1 MENQPKVITMGALG
15 KYDNLRPQ
23 VKPVKATYE
32 EMTEMR
38 DQGKLIPGQY
48 YQITDYVTT
57 TAQAETQSA
66 GHPFDIIVMAIATDA
81 LSEDALAVR
90 HEGDTYFQNAKLE
103 AWRLKYTLDNDYDR
117 FAWCQR
123 ESIVI
128 SNQEYLRSEAD
139 DVSGANYPY
148 CWKHDTTK
156 RYTNTLTPT
165 AGTDVAKGN
174 TAGTGTNY
182 QIQTVNH
189 IDGTQRGVIY
199 WMQDEFGNECPYDF
213 KNIMFASYKITAMEK
228 VPDIVGQYGGYKV
241 GTTMYPSGA
250 TIENEAVFRYTFD
263 YMSGDVSYDAT
274 IYQATQ
280 SSTHCHD
287 NIIGSCYVGKQL
299 TLNNIVIGG
308 TTFGACYGNE
318 FGENCRH
325 FRMGHTCYGNRFGVN
340 NYQNTW
346 GNDNQSNTWG
356 NDNSRNTWGNSNY
369 YNTWGNECRYNT
381 WGNNN
386 SYNTCGNNNSYN
398 TCGNSNQYNTWGN
411 SNWYNTWG
419 NSNWYNTWGN
429 SNNSN
434 TWGNDNQSNTWGNNN
449 SYNTWGNECRYN
461 TWGNSC
467 YSNTWGNSNYYN
479 TWGNSNYDME
489 FSNPDGITG
498 FAGLGLSIVEVYLPT
513 EEDPEYGEFD
523 RRVYA
528 IINEGPARTLN
539 VSLVEGE
546 ESLYNGTLQL
556 AAGETKLFTSYEAD
570 AMFSEE
576 DSHVSFTENGNT
588 VNCNWYF

>member
-1 MENQPKVITMGALG
+1 MENQPKVITFGALG
-15 KYDNLRPQ
+15 EYDNLRPQ
-23 VKPVKATYE
+23 VKPVKATYQQ
-32 EMTEMR
+32 MVDMR
-38 DQGKLIPGQY
+38 EQGKLIPGQY

-66 GHPFDIIVMAIATDA
+66 GHPFDILVRADSVSTLNEQAWT
-81 LSEDALAVR
+81 VR
-90 HEGDTYFQNAKLE
+90 HDGDTYFQNANLE
-103 AWRLKYTLDNDYDR
+103 AWRLKYCLDNDYDR

-148 CWKHDTTK
+148 CWKQGTTK
-156 RYTNTLTPT
+156 RYTNTVTPT

-199 WMQDEFGNECPYDF
+199 EMEDEFGNKCAYDF

-250 TIENEAVFRYTFD
+250 TLENEAVFRYTFD
-263 YMSGDVSYDAT
+263 YMSGDVSHDAT
-274 IYQATQ
+274 IYQTTQ
-280 SSTHCHD
+280 SATNCHG
-287 NIIGSCYVGKQL
+287 NIFGSYYMSKQL

-318 FGENCRH
+318 FGENCHH

-346 GNDNQSNTWG
+346 GN
-356 NDNSRNTWGNSNY
+356 
-369 YNTWGNECRYNT
+369 
-381 WGNNN
+381 
-386 SYNTCGNNNSYN
+386 
-398 TCGNSNQYNTWGN
+398 SNQYNTWGN
-411 SNWYNTWG
+411 NNWYNTWG
-419 NSNWYNTWGN
+419 NFNYSNTWGNNNWYNTWGN
-429 SNNSN
+429 
-434 TWGNDNQSNTWGNNN
+434 
-449 SYNTWGNECRYN
+449 YNTSNMWGNECRYN
-461 TWGNSC
+461 TWGNSNG
-467 YSNTWGNSNYYN
+467 SNTWGNSNTY
-479 TWGNSNYDME
+479 ME

-498 FAGLGLSIVEVYLPT
+498 LAGLGLSIVEVYLPT

-546 ESLYNGTLQL
+546 TSLYNGTLQL
-556 AAGETKLFTSYEAD
+556 AAGETNLFTSYDAEAY
-570 AMFSEE
+570 FSEE

-588 VNCNWYF
+588 VNCNWFY

>member
-1 MENQPKVITMGALG
+1 MNEEFYDLSQQGAQVQAILNKAAQLPENPGVVIEGKIEPAVSITYAAL
-15 KYDNLRPQ
+15 KALRDGGTL
-23 VKPVKATYE
+23 K
-32 EMTEMR
+32 
-38 DQGKLIPGQY
+38 PGQY
-48 YQITDYVTT
+48 YRITDYVTT

-66 GHPFDIIVMAIATDA
+66 GHPFDIIVRADSAST
-81 LSEDALAVR
+81 LSETAYAAI
-90 HEGDTYFQNAKLE
+90 HSGDTYFANSKLE
-103 AWRLKYTLDNDYDR
+103 AWRLKYTIDNDYDR

-148 CWKHDTTK
+148 CWKQGTTK
-156 RYTNTLTPT
+156 RYTNTVTPT

-199 WMQDEFGNECPYDF
+199 WMQDEWGNECPYDF

-250 TIENEAVFRYTFD
+250 TLENEAVFRYTFD
-263 YMSGDVSYDAT
+263 YMSGDVSHDAT
-274 IYQATQ
+274 IYQTTQ
-280 SSTHCHD
+280 SATNCHG
-287 NIIGSCYVGKQL
+287 NIFGSYYMSKQL

-318 FGENCRH
+318 FGENCHH

-346 GNDNQSNTWG
+346 GNECRYNTWG
-356 NDNSRNTWGNSNY
+356 NNNW

-381 WGNNN
+381 WGN
-386 SYNTCGNNNSYN
+386 YNTSNMWGNN
-398 TCGNSNQYNTWGN
+398 
-411 SNWYNTWG
+411 NWYNTWG
-419 NSNWYNTWGN
+419 NFNY
-429 SNNSN
+429 SN
-434 TWGNDNQSNTWGNNN
+434 TWGNYN
-449 SYNTWGNECRYN
+449 S
-461 TWGNSC
+461 
-467 YSNTWGNSNYYN
+467 SNTWGNSNTY
-479 TWGNSNYDME
+479 ME

-498 FAGLGLSIVEVYLPT
+498 LAGLGLSIVEVYLPT
-513 EEDPEYGEFD
+513 EEDPEYSEFD

-546 ESLYNGTLQL
+546 TSLYNGTLQL
-556 AAGETKLFTSYEAD
+556 AAGETKLFTSYDAEAY
-570 AMFSEE
+570 FSEE

-588 VNCNWYF
+588 VNCNWFY

>member
-1 MENQPKVITMGALG
+1 MNEEFYDLSQQGAQVQAILNKAAQLPENPGVVIEGKIAPAVSITYAAL
-15 KYDNLRPQ
+15 KALRDGGTL
-23 VKPVKATYE
+23 K
-32 EMTEMR
+32 
-38 DQGKLIPGQY
+38 PGQY
-48 YQITDYVTT
+48 YRITDYVTT

-66 GHPFDIIVMAIATDA
+66 GHPFDIIVRADSAST
-81 LSEDALAVR
+81 LSETAYAAI
-90 HEGDTYFQNAKLE
+90 HSGDTYFANSKLE
-103 AWRLKYTLDNDYDR
+103 AWRLKYTIDNDYDR

-148 CWKHDTTK
+148 CWKQGTTK
-156 RYTNTLTPT
+156 RYTNTVTPT

-199 WMQDEFGNECPYDF
+199 WMQDEWGNECPYDF

-250 TIENEAVFRYTFD
+250 TLENEAVFRYTFD
-263 YMSGDVSYDAT
+263 YMSGDVSHDAT
-274 IYQATQ
+274 IYQTTQ
-280 SSTHCHD
+280 SATNCHG
-287 NIIGSCYVGKQL
+287 NIFGSYYMSKQL

-318 FGENCRH
+318 FGENCHH

-346 GNDNQSNTWG
+346 GNSNQ
-356 NDNSRNTWGNSNY
+356 
-369 YNTWGNECRYNT
+369 YNT

-386 SYNTCGNNNSYN
+386 WYNTW
-398 TCGNSNQYNTWGN
+398 GNSNQYNTWGN
-411 SNWYNTWG
+411 SNTY
-419 NSNWYNTWGN
+419 
-429 SNNSN
+429 
-434 TWGNDNQSNTWGNNN
+434 
-449 SYNTWGNECRYN
+449 
-461 TWGNSC
+461 
-467 YSNTWGNSNYYN
+467 
-479 TWGNSNYDME
+479 ME

-498 FAGLGLSIVEVYLPT
+498 LAGLGLSIVEVYLPT

-546 ESLYNGTLQL
+546 TSLYNGTLQL
-556 AAGETKLFTSYEAD
+556 AAGETKLFTSYDAEAY
-570 AMFSEE
+570 FSEE

-588 VNCNWYF
+588 VNCNWFY

>member
-1 MENQPKVITMGALG
+1 MENQPKVITFGALG
-15 KYDNLRPQ
+15 EYDNLRPQ
-23 VKPVKATYE
+23 VKPVKATYQQ
-32 EMTEMR
+32 MVDMR
-38 DQGKLIPGQY
+38 EQGKLIPGQY

-66 GHPFDIIVMAIATDA
+66 GHPFDILVRADSVSTLNEQAWT
-81 LSEDALAVR
+81 VR
-90 HEGDTYFQNAKLE
+90 HDGDTYFQNANLE
-103 AWRLKYTLDNDYDR
+103 AWRLKYCLDNDYDR

-148 CWKHDTTK
+148 CWKQGTTK
-156 RYTNTLTPT
+156 RYTNTVTPT

-199 WMQDEFGNECPYDF
+199 EMEDEFGNKCAYDF

-250 TIENEAVFRYTFD
+250 TMENEAVFRYTFD
-263 YMSGDVSYDAT
+263 YMSGDVSHDAT

-280 SSTHCHD
+280 SAAHCHD
-287 NIIGSCYVGKQL
+287 NIIGSYYVSKQL

-308 TTFGACYGNE
+308 TTFDACYGNE
-318 FGENCRH
+318 LGENCHH

-340 NYQNTW
+340 NSQNTW
-346 GNDNQSNTWG
+346 GNNCQS
-356 NDNSRNTWGNSNY
+356 
-369 YNTWGNECRYNT
+369 NTWGNECRYNT
-381 WGNNN
+381 WGNFNGSNTWGN
-386 SYNTCGNNNSYN
+386 SNDSNTWGNYNYYNTWGKSNYYNTWGNNCQSNTWGNNNTSNMWGNNCSNNTWGNSNYSNTWGNYNYYN
-398 TCGNSNQYNTWGN
+398 TWGNSNQYNTWGN
-411 SNWYNTWG
+411 NC
-419 NSNWYNTWGN
+419 
-429 SNNSN
+429 
-434 TWGNDNQSNTWGNNN
+434 Q
-449 SYNTWGNECRYN
+449 
-461 TWGNSC
+461 
-467 YSNTWGNSNYYN
+467 SNTWGNSNTY
-479 TWGNSNYDME
+479 ME

-498 FAGLGLSIVEVYLPT
+498 LAGLGLSIVEVYLPT

-546 ESLYNGTLQL
+546 TSLYNGTLQL
-556 AAGETKLFTSYEAD
+556 GAGETKLFTSYDAD
-570 AMFSEE
+570 AYFSEE

-588 VNCNWYF
+588 VNCNWFY

>member
-1 MENQPKVITMGALG
+1 MNNQQKVITFGAMG

-23 VKPVKATYE
+23 VEPVKATYE

-66 GHPFDIIVMAIATDA
+66 GHPFDILVRADSTTT
-81 LSEDALAVR
+81 LSEQAWAVQ
-90 HEGDTYFQNAKLE
+90 HEGDTYFANARLE

-128 SNQEYLRSEAD
+128 SNQEYLRSEDD
-139 DVSGANYPY
+139 DVSGENYPY
-148 CWKHDTTK
+148 CWKHGTTK

-174 TAGTGTNY
+174 TAGTGSNY
-182 QIQTVNH
+182 TIQTVNT

-199 WMQDEFGNECPYDF
+199 WMQDEWGNECPYDF
-213 KNIMFASYKITAMEK
+213 KNIMFASYKITAMAK
-228 VPDIVGQYGGYKV
+228 VPGIVGQYGGYKV

-287 NIIGSCYVGKQL
+287 NIIGSYYVNKQL

-308 TTFGACYGNE
+308 TTFASCYGNE
-318 FGENCRH
+318 FGENCHH
-325 FRMGHTCYGNRFGVN
+325 FRMGHTCYGNSFGVN

-346 GNDNQSNTWG
+346 GNSNSRNTWGNDCRYNTWGNSNYYNTWGNSNQSNTWG
-356 NDNSRNTWGNSNY
+356 NSNAENTWGNDCSNNTWGNSNY
-369 YNTWGNECRYNT
+369 YNTWGNEC
-381 WGNNN
+381 
-386 SYNTCGNNNSYN
+386 
-398 TCGNSNQYNTWGN
+398 SNNTWGN

-419 NSNWYNTWGN
+419 NNNQSNTWGNSNQYNTWGNNNYSNTWGNNNQSNTWGN
-429 SNNSN
+429 SNN
-434 TWGNDNQSNTWGNNN
+434 
-449 SYNTWGNECRYN
+449 Y
-461 TWGNSC
+461 
-467 YSNTWGNSNYYN
+467 
-479 TWGNSNYDME
+479 ME
-489 FSNPDGITG
+489 FSNPNGITG

-528 IINEGPARTLN
+528 IINEGPARTLS

-546 ESLYNGTLQL
+546 TSLYNGTLQL
-556 AAGETKLFTSYEAD
+556 AAGETKLFTSYEED
-570 AMFSEE
+570 ESFSEE

-588 VNCNWYF
+588 VNCNWYY